1 MLIEFTNNWISSPE
15 NVKKKIISLQVRLGY
30 SQWFI
35 QKHFPVSEKNCKYIE
50 FSLDFWPCIV

>member
-50 FSLDFWPCIV
+50 FSLDF